1 MPQTQT
7 RDSKRRPAS
16 MSTPEGLLPPPLLVS
31 TESCSGIGLMV
42 RPEMGWM
49 TTLAGTGL
57 PAA

>member
-7 RDSKRRPAS
+7 RGSKHGPAS
-16 MSTPEGLLPPPLLVS
+16 MSRPERLLPPPLLVS
-31 TESCSGIGLMV
+31 IESCSGIGLMV

-57 PAA
+57 PAV